1 MPPLD
6 GSALVFTSD
15 ENNPMPTLNG
25 TVSRTDESQP
35 CSAMNNG
42 HRSWNSLAELVRALF
57 PFPAISN
64 TSLTTPYGCRLERR
78 DCVYKVT
85 NSLSR
90 LDTRT
95 RRSQYTI
102 FSPAAA
108 HFAALVYI
116 EKYGYS
122 GEYTRT
128 GSRASFYYKGVPVRI
143 DEFPDSPANCR
154 YSVCMSSSQPWR
166 WFRSFPA
173 LIHYIDRQRT
183 KIEEKAGPF
192 ELKNHVDWKKAKN
205 ICPLGNSRRALAVY
219 DLVYL
224 TPTSTKRKH
233 LKARGIAEV
242 EKEYHRLLKKPDCIS
257 VSVWKAT
264 PSGVWKEVFIPERRA

>member
-1 MPPLD
+1 MPP
-6 GSALVFTSD
+6 
-15 ENNPMPTLNG
+15 
-25 TVSRTDESQP
+25 RTDEPQP
-35 CSAMNNG
+35 YSAISNS

-57 PFPAISN
+57 EFVSPYSVSD
-64 TSLTTPYGCRLERR
+64 TSLTTPCGCRLERR
-78 DCVYKVT
+78 DCVYEVT
-85 NSLSR
+85 NSLMR
-90 LDTRT
+90 FDTRT

-116 EKYGYS
+116 EKYGYF
-122 GEYTRT
+122 GEYSLT
-128 GSRASFYYKGVPVRI
+128 GSRGSFYYKGVPVCI

-154 YSVCMSSSQPWR
+154 YSVYTSSGRPSR

-173 LIHYIDRQRT
+173 LIHYIDRQRA
-183 KIEEKAGPF
+183 KIEEKAVPF

-205 ICPLGNSRRALAVY
+205 INPRGNSRKALAVY

-242 EKEYHRLLKKPDCIS
+242 EKEYYRLLKKPDCIS

-264 PSGVWKEVFIPERRA
+264 PDGVWKEVFVPGRRA